1 MDTRAT
7 VDASDGRHARF
18 SKKLYTLTIA
28 GGVVFWA
35 VTIATSLLPIAAEYR
50 SASSFSHS
58 EVLIGSLPAGLFIG
72 FCVSYALIR
81 FFDKIPARNPILK
94 SIILSVIALV
104 IASVVPFVRS
114 DSLHY
119 FLVGA
124 ALDVPRFLLLGIVV
138 GYLYKRLYG
147 TTA

>member
-1 MDTRAT
+1 METRAI
-7 VDASDGRHARF
+7 GRSRRQTSYEF
-18 SKKLYTLTIA
+18 YKKLSKLTIGA
-28 GGVVFWA
+28 GAAFWA
-35 VTIATSLLPIAAEYR
+35 ITIATSLLPIAAEYR